1 MSVMGTK
8 EIMAILAHRY
18 PMLLIDTIEEI
29 GDEMCIAKKNVTA
42 NEPVFTG
49 HFPGEPIFPGVL
61 ILEAMGQTGGIYL
74 AEMTGFDKENQVTMF
89 MGIDKAKFRK
99 PVLPGDTMYLKT
111 ELVQDKKMRNG
122 HIVKFQG
129 TAIVNDEVRATAILT
144 AGIFNK
150 E

>member
-1 MSVMGTK
+1 MSIMGAK
-8 EIMAILAHRY
+8 EIMAVLAHRY

-29 GDEMCIAKKNVTA
+29 GDDFCIAKKNVTA

-61 ILEAMGQTGGIYL
+61 ILEAMGQAGGIFL
-74 AEMTGFDKENQVTMF
+74 AEMTGFDKEKQVTMF

-99 PVLPGDTMYLKT
+99 PVMPGDTMILKIK
-111 ELVQDKKMRNG
+111 LIQDRKMATG
-122 HIVKFQG
+122 HIVKFEG
-129 TAIVNDEVRATAILT
+129 IASVNGDTCASAVLT

-150 E
+150 